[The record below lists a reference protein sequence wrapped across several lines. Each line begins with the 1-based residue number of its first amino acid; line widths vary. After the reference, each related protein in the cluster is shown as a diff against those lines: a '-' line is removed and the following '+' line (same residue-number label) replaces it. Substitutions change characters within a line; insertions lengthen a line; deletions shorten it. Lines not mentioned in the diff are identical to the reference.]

1 MQGWADVIERNA
13 ASPRTARRLVGQLR
27 ACEAAAIAFRGPLFL
42 GQGPGEF
49 GRVLLDED
57 EPAVVDVREEL
68 ADRRATRRRPEIP
81 HGLREGPK
89 QVDEDGV
96 VPVPGVQQSFEQ
108 ASIRCFHIFRSML
121 RRLD

>member
-1 MQGWADVIERNA
+1 VDLHGAAGLDPVLDRVPQG
-13 ASPRTARRLVGQLR
+13 LR
-27 ACEAAAIAFRGPLFL
+27 AVGEHPRESATVSLRGPLFL

-49 GRVLLDED
+49 GSVLEDED

-68 ADRRATRRRPEIP
+68 ADRRAARRRPEIP